1 MKKEPSSETPIGCYR
16 MHNGWRTLRYKGKWA
31 AEVYVNG
38 RCVWFDVGFSSSKKA
53 QVAAQAK
60 ATSEL
65 V

>member
-1 MKKEPSSETPIGCYR
+1 MKKEPSSETQIGSCR
-16 MHNGWRTLRYKGKWA
+16 IRNGWRILRYKGKWA

-38 RCVWFDVGFSSSKKA
+38 RCVWFDIGFTSSKKA
-53 QVAAQAK
+53 QAAAQAK